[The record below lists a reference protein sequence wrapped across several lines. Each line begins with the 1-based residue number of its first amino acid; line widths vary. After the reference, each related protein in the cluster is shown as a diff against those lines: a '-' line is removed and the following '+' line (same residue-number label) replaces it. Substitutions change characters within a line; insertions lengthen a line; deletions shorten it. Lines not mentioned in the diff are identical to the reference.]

1 MQGRR
6 PGALLDDEDEEDE
19 LVNQQ
24 IRQERMRMM
33 REGMDG

>member
-6 PGALLDDEDEEDE
+6 PGALMDDEDEEDE

-24 IRQERMRMM
+24 IR
-33 REGMDG
+33 